1 LKKLLRSKGGYSRC
15 TRDIRYA
22 HEDVDGFTMGI
33 YGGDEMLNDIVRVT
47 GGKANLE
54 LARVVVGRSRELMHS
69 SWVVGVREEERLI

>member
-1 LKKLLRSKGGYSRC
+1 LKELQRSKGGYSRC

-47 GGKANLE
+47 GGRAKLE

-69 SWVVGVREEERLI
+69 SWVVGVREEERFI